1 MEVKEDR
8 ILVWDPFV
16 RVFHWSLV
24 TAFVVAWASGDEWA
38 SLHER
43 AGYFIGTLVVL
54 RVVWGL
60 IGTRHARFT
69 DFVVAPRR
77 VGEYLN
83 ALRTGGGERYLG
95 HNPAGAWMI
104 VSLLVMLT
112 LTIGSGLLMADGE
125 QWEELHEAL
134 AWATLLLV
142 LLHVAGVVVSGLLHH
157 ENLVRAMV
165 TGRKV
170 RRQLDV

>member
-83 ALRTGGGERYLG
+83 ALRTGGERYLG